1 MIAYLDLPSGLSGD
15 MLLGC
20 LVDCGW
26 NVERLHHTIES
37 LSLPA
42 EEWAVQVETV
52 VKGSMRATRV
62 DVLVEE
68 GRHQRRLADI
78 GGIIRGSTLP
88 PAIRQPAIAVFERLA
103 WAEARVHGTTP
114 EQVHFHEV
122 GAMDAIVDIVGSIA
136 GLHDLGIEKL
146 YASPIPLGM
155 GWTKSAHGQIPLPAP
170 ATLELLSG
178 AGAPTCSAPGPGEL
192 VTPTAAAILAE
203 LATFEQPTMTLSRI
217 GVGAGQRDFAWPNIA
232 RMWLGHG
239 EPSHPQV
246 QLETNI
252 DDMNPQ
258 LYAAVSDSLFAAGAL
273 DVWLTPV
280 QMKKGRPGVLLS
292 VLGNTENEQ
301 PLADIILRQTTM
313 LGVRVQRI
321 PHRHAARRELRAVS
335 TPFGELRVKVK
346 WIGDEPVGVFPEFD
360 DCRKAAEA
368 SGASVLAVHQSAVVA
383 GEALLEDLRHQSR

>member
-301 PLADIILRQTTM
+301 PLADIILRQTTT

-346 WIGDEPVGVFPEFD
+346 WIDDEPVGVFPEFD
-360 DCRKAAEA
+360 DCRKAAKA